1 MKSLLTNRKAGV
13 YVLIV
18 SILLQLVS
26 AVNYLVWASGAG
38 GIDTLVALG
47 LGIGCLVGIAAF
59 LFSSD
64 LLLVADTAL
73 CSCGMLQLAV
83 SSAGSFADWY
93 QGIVMFGD
101 PSQVPAHFD
110 HLHFGAD
117 RRCAFDH
124 HRLYG
129 LWQAGDIMK
138 RIGCA
143 SFGRRSRAL
152 RSAFFN
158 ACSAAPC
165 LTCAVVSDIMKKI
178 SLTVHSCAS

>member
-59 LFSSD
+59 LFSS
-64 LLLVADTAL
+64 A
-73 CSCGMLQLAV
+73 LQLRDAAAGGFLRRFLCRLV
-83 SSAGSFADWY
+83 SGHRHVWR
-93 QGIVMFGD
+93 
-101 PSQVPAHFD
+101 SQPGAAHFD

-138 RIGCA
+138 RIA

>member
-47 LGIGCLVGIAAF
+47 LGMGCLVGIVAF

-83 SSAGSFADWY
+83 SSVGSFADWY
-93 QGIVMFGD
+93 QGIVVFGD
-101 PSQVPAHFD
+101 PSQVP
-110 HLHFGAD
+110 
-117 RRCAFDH
+117 
-124 HRLYG
+124 
-129 LWQAGDIMK
+129 
-138 RIGCA
+138 RILTICIL
-143 SFGRRSRAL
+143 AL
-152 RSAFFN
+152 
-158 ACSAAPC
+158 
-165 LTCAVVSDIMKKI
+165 TAVVLLIITGFMGFGKQE
-178 SLTVHSCAS
+178 A

>member
-83 SSAGSFADWY
+83 FSAGSFADWY

-101 PSQVPAHFD
+101 PSQVP
-110 HLHFGAD
+110 
-117 RRCAFDH
+117 
-124 HRLYG
+124 
-129 LWQAGDIMK
+129 
-138 RIGCA
+138 RILTICIL
-143 SFGRRSRAL
+143 AL
-152 RSAFFN
+152 
-158 ACSAAPC
+158 
-165 LTCAVVSDIMKKI
+165 TAVVLLIITGFMGFGKQETS
-178 SLTVHSCAS
+178 

>member
-26 AVNYLVWASGAG
+26 AVNYLVWAPGAG

-83 SSAGSFADWY
+83 SSDGSFADWY

-101 PSQVPAHFD
+101 PSQVP
-110 HLHFGAD
+110 
-117 RRCAFDH
+117 
-124 HRLYG
+124 
-129 LWQAGDIMK
+129 
-138 RIGCA
+138 RILTICIL
-143 SFGRRSRAL
+143 AL
-152 RSAFFN
+152 I
-158 ACSAAPC
+158 
-165 LTCAVVSDIMKKI
+165 AVVLLIITGFMGFGKQETS
-178 SLTVHSCAS
+178 

>member
-26 AVNYLVWASGAG
+26 AVNYLVWAPGAG

-101 PSQVPAHFD
+101 PSQVPRILTICILALTAVVLLIITGF
-110 HLHFGAD
+110 
-117 RRCAFDH
+117 
-124 HRLYG
+124 
-129 LWQAGDIMK
+129 MK

-178 SLTVHSCAS
+178 SLMVHSCAS

>member
-26 AVNYLVWASGAG
+26 AVNYLVWAPGAG

-47 LGIGCLVGIAAF
+47 LGIGCLAGIAAF

-64 LLLVADTAL
+64 LLLVADAAL

-101 PSQVPAHFD
+101 PSQVP
-110 HLHFGAD
+110 
-117 RRCAFDH
+117 
-124 HRLYG
+124 
-129 LWQAGDIMK
+129 
-138 RIGCA
+138 RILTICIL
-143 SFGRRSRAL
+143 AL
-152 RSAFFN
+152 
-158 ACSAAPC
+158 
-165 LTCAVVSDIMKKI
+165 TAVVLLIITGFMGLGKQE
-178 SLTVHSCAS
+178 T

>member
-47 LGIGCLVGIAAF
+47 LGMGCLVGIAAL

-73 CSCGMLQLAV
+73 CSCGMLKLAV

-101 PSQVPAHFD
+101 PSQVP
-110 HLHFGAD
+110 
-117 RRCAFDH
+117 
-124 HRLYG
+124 
-129 LWQAGDIMK
+129 
-138 RIGCA
+138 RI
-143 SFGRRSRAL
+143 
-152 RSAFFN
+152 
-158 ACSAAPC
+158 
-165 LTCAVVSDIMKKI
+165 LTICILVLIAVVLLIITGFMGFGKQETS
-178 SLTVHSCAS
+178 

>member
-1 MKSLLTNRKAGV
+1 MNSLLTNRKAGV

-26 AVNYLVWASGAG
+26 AVNYLVWAPGAG

-101 PSQVPAHFD
+101 PSQVP
-110 HLHFGAD
+110 
-117 RRCAFDH
+117 
-124 HRLYG
+124 
-129 LWQAGDIMK
+129 
-138 RIGCA
+138 RILTICIL
-143 SFGRRSRAL
+143 AL
-152 RSAFFN
+152 
-158 ACSAAPC
+158 
-165 LTCAVVSDIMKKI
+165 TAVVLLIITGFMGFGKQETS
-178 SLTVHSCAS
+178 